1 MNAGPE
7 SGPDRGNGVS
17 RTENEGL
24 AQAGFDDYVEGLC
37 RSFYDDRLGRPSL
50 APGVYFRLL
59 LLGFLLG
66 LDSERRIALQACDS
80 LSLRRF
86 LGYTLQEATPDPSTL
101 SRTRRRI
108 PVETHE
114 QVFGWVL
121 GRLREAGLA
130 QGQAVAVDSTTLEA
144 NAALE
149 TLRRKETGES
159 YRVLVLCLFR
169 PKTAIFSRIS
179 LTPKRLEIKII
190 RERLLPKDPVKPLDT
205 GYFR

>member
-1 MNAGPE
+1 MAMGTRKVEQTALFLTAEDLPAAPTLPFFE
-7 SGPDRGNGVS
+7 KL
-17 RTENEGL
+17 NEGL

-86 LGYTLQEATPDPSTL
+86 LGYALQEATPDPSTL

-130 QGQAVAVDSTTLEA
+130 KGQAVAVDSTTLEA

-149 TLRRKETGES
+149 TLRRKDTGES
-159 YRVLVLCLFR
+159 YREFVW
-169 PKTAIFSRIS
+169 
-179 LTPKRLEIKII
+179 RLAE
-190 RERLLPKDPVKPLDT
+190 EAQCP
-205 GYFR
+205 